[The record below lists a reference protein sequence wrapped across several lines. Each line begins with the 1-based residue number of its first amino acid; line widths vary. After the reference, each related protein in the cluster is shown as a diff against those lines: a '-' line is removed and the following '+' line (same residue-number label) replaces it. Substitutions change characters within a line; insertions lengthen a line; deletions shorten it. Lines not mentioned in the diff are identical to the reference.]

1 MKRNPPTSC
10 IFCLFS
16 GAAVDSVD
24 KMGCTA
30 LHIAALY
37 GHDLL
42 SNTLLNYGADASKPG
57 FKGYCNK
64 KSLLSKS
71 SINL

>member
-1 MKRNPPTSC
+1 M
-10 IFCLFS
+10 
-16 GAAVDSVD
+16 DSVD

-64 KSLLSKS
+64 KSCLSKS
-71 SINL
+71 SIAPHTFKISFPLLQVDNALD